1 MSTLMQTIKWDFCL
15 QARSFIYPA
24 NITSTLMICGFIL
37 ILPLDDF
44 SPRLTAFLIFLDP
57 AMVGL
62 SFVGAM
68 VLREK
73 SEGTIFALGITP
85 LRSWVYVASKTVTLT
100 VITFASSL
108 VVAFVATEGDFNLPR
123 MLFVLTLS
131 STLATLIGFACVARV
146 PSMNKLMIHWM
157 WLVALLYIPAL
168 THFEILPEVLTPVIA
183 LVPTYAVLI
192 ALTWAVDMNVYSTT
206 ATLYAFS
213 YLILWCAF
221 GWWWTLREYTQSI
234 ITNGR

>member
-1 MSTLMQTIKWDFCL
+1 MSTLAQTIRWDFCL
-15 QARSFIYPA
+15 QSRSFIYPA

-37 ILPLDDF
+37 ILPIDSF
-44 SPRLTAFLIFLDP
+44 SPRLSAFFIFLDP
-57 AMVGL
+57 AMIGL

-85 LRSWVYVASKTVTLT
+85 LKPWVYVCSKTVTLT

-108 VVAFVATEGDFNLPR
+108 VVAYVATEGDFNVPR
-123 MLFVLTLS
+123 MLLVLTLV
-131 STLATLIGFACVARV
+131 STLATLVGFACVARV

-157 WLVALLYIPAL
+157 WLIALLYVPAL
-168 THFEILPEVLTPVIA
+168 THFEILPDALMPIIA

-192 ALTWAVDMNVYSTT
+192 GLTWAVDVNVYSTS
-206 ATLYAFS
+206 AHLYAFS
-213 YLILWCAF
+213 YLVIWCVF
-221 GWWWTLREYTQSI
+221 GWWWTLREYTRSI
-234 ITNGR
+234 VSSGQ

>member
-1 MSTLMQTIKWDFCL
+1 MSALTQTIKWDFCL
-15 QARSFIYPA
+15 QSRSFIYPA

-37 ILPLDDF
+37 ILPIDDF
-44 SPRLTAFLIFLDP
+44 SPRLTGFLIFLDP
-57 AMVGL
+57 AMIGL

-73 SEGTIFALGITP
+73 SEGTIFALGVTP
-85 LRSWVYVASKTVTLT
+85 LKPWIYVASKTMTLT

-108 VVAFVATEGDFNLPR
+108 VVAYVATEGDFNVPR
-123 MLFVLTLS
+123 MLFVLTLI

-157 WLVALLYIPAL
+157 WLIALLYIPAL
-168 THFEILPEVLTPVIA
+168 THFEILPDALTPIIA

-192 ALTWAVDMNVYSTT
+192 GLTWAVDTSAYSTG
-206 ATLYAFS
+206 ALIYAFS
-213 YLILWCAF
+213 YLIFWCGF
-221 GWWWTLREYTQSI
+221 GWWWTLREYTRSI
-234 ITNGR
+234 VTSGQ

>member
-1 MSTLMQTIKWDFCL
+1 
-15 QARSFIYPA
+15 
-24 NITSTLMICGFIL
+24 
-37 ILPLDDF
+37 
-44 SPRLTAFLIFLDP
+44 
-57 AMVGL
+57 
-62 SFVGAM
+62 
-68 VLREK
+68 
-73 SEGTIFALGITP
+73 
-85 LRSWVYVASKTVTLT
+85 
-100 VITFASSL
+100 
-108 VVAFVATEGDFNLPR
+108 
-123 MLFVLTLS
+123 
-131 STLATLIGFACVARV
+131 
-146 PSMNKLMIHWM
+146 MNKLMIHWM

-234 ITNGR
+234 VTNGR